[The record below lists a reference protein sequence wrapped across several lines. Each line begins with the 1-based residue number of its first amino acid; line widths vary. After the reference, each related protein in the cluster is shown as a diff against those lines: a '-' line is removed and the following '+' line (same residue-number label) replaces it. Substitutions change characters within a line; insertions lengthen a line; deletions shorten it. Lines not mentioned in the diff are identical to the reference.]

1 MDGGEILDGNTAV
14 FSNVGGHSGDNGGSP
29 LGFLAL
35 NLR

>member
-14 FSNVGGHSGDNGGSP
+14 FSNVGGHSGDNGGV
-29 LGFLAL
+29 LLVFFAL